1 MRGSGCFPNLGSPPQ
16 THGALRASAVG
27 GFVTPRVF
35 STEQALR
42 LDLFSR
48 IFPQRLQ
55 PSEFMSELRLRLRRV
70 LPR

>member
-1 MRGSGCFPNLGSPPQ
+1 MFPKFGQHPP
-16 THGALRASAVG
+16 TSRCVALAASAVG

-35 STEQALR
+35 STEQALLR
-42 LDLFSR
+42 DLLRR